1 LGDSDVSDKIISHW
15 SIARATGYSVL
26 AVILFFSVQF
36 VVVLIVLVVQV
47 ANDPELNIQE
57 WADQVG
63 SDGLILSLATFGTT
77 LLCLPFVKFLAGR
90 REDNPWAFLRLIPA
104 NKRSIFTWISAMLAF
119 VVVSDLITIAVGR
132 PVVPEFMSEAYSSVH
147 PALLFLALVFAAP
160 MFEEIF
166 CRGFIIGALESSG
179 VSAFSAAVVSS
190 LAWSALHVQY
200 DLYIIV
206 TIFLMGMLLAAA
218 RTKTGSLVPCLV
230 MHSLANVIAFT
241 EAAIAAGTAA

>member
-1 LGDSDVSDKIISHW
+1 M
-15 SIARATGYSVL
+15 IAF
-26 AVILFFSVQF
+26 I
-36 VVVLIVLVVQV
+36 
-47 ANDPELNIQE
+47 
-57 WADQVG
+57 
-63 SDGLILSLATFGTT
+63 
-77 LLCLPFVKFLAGR
+77 
-90 REDNPWAFLRLIPA
+90 
-104 NKRSIFTWISAMLAF
+104 
-119 VVVSDLITIAVGR
+119 VVSDLMTIAAGR

-147 PALLFLALVFAAP
+147 PVLLFLALVFAAP

-166 CRGFIIGALESSG
+166 CRGFIIGALESGG

-200 DLYIIV
+200 DLYNIV